1 MAKASAPE
9 IVPLSAAQLEELLA
23 KLAGLVPA
31 ETYRLLESVLRTF
44 QWLVSALEAK
54 NTTLGRLRR
63 MLFGKQTEKSSSVLP
78 LGAATGAERAAKTKA
93 KGHGRKAAQD
103 YPGAQSVKVTHSQH
117 RVGGLCPKCLKGKLY
132 LLQAPARLVR
142 IVAQPI
148 FQATCFELERLRC
161 ALCGALLTAPPP
173 PEAGRQKYDPSS
185 GIMLIL
191 LRYGAGMPMYRIAKW
206 QTYFGVPLPPSTQ
219 WEQIEAVS
227 EIPELIYE
235 ALWDLAAQGQLL
247 YNDDTYMRVQSL
259 RQEIAAAQ
267 EESQRT
273 GIFTTGIIAKV
284 GHLRI
289 ALFITGQK
297 HAGENLNELLRRR
310 AAHRQ
315 PPLQMCDAL
324 SRNEP
329 KEFQTLLCNCILHG
343 RRYFIDVVEKF
354 PQECRKVIESL
365 REVYRFEAIVK
376 EQKLADEPRLAFH
389 QANSQPVMTE
399 LNQWMKDQLEQKRV
413 EPNSGLGEAIR
424 YMLKHWVP
432 LTRFLSVPGAPIDN
446 NICYA
451 AHGISD
457 VMPRPGLCRVAVSNP
472 QVSSI
477 TTGSDDCR
485 RGIIWVISLP
495 RQLLPEKER
504 SPDESP
510 KHCHPSSCFP
520 RYHPRPHSSLRCRTQ
535 GRRLRP

>member
-9 IVPLSAAQLEELLA
+9 IIPLSAAQLEELMV

-44 QWLVSALEAK
+44 QWLMSALEAK

-63 MLFGKQTEKSSSVLP
+63 MIFGKQTEKSSAVLP
-78 LGAATGAERAAKTKA
+78 AGAARGSDGATKTKA

-117 RVGGLCPKCLKGKLY
+117 RVGDLCPKCLKGKLY
-132 LLQAPARLVR
+132 LLQVPARLVR

-148 FQATCFELERLRC
+148 FQATRFELERLRC
-161 ALCGALLTAPPP
+161 ALCGALFTAPPP
-173 PEAGRQKYDPSS
+173 REAGLQKYDPSN
-185 GIMLIL
+185 GIMLVL
-191 LRYGAGMPMYRIAKW
+191 LRYGAGLPMYRIAKW

-219 WEQIEAVS
+219 WEQIAAVS

-267 EESQRT
+267 AESQRT
-273 GIFTTGIIAKV
+273 GIFTTGIIAQV
-284 GHLRI
+284 EHLRI

-310 AAHRQ
+310 ATHRP

-329 KEFQTLLCNCILHG
+329 KEFQTILCNCMAHC
-343 RRYFIDVVEKF
+343 RRYFIDVVEHF
-354 PQECRKVIESL
+354 PQECRTVIEGL

-376 EQKLADEPRLAFH
+376 ERKLTDAQRLAFH
-389 QANSQPVMTE
+389 QAKSQPVMTE
-399 LNQWMKDQLEQKRV
+399 LHHWMKDQLEQKRV

-424 YMLKHWVP
+424 YMLKHWVA

-446 NICYA
+446 NVAEQGLKKAITHRKNSLSYKTLHGARIGDIHMSLIHTCELNRVNPFEYFMALQQHAAEVRKDPTRWLPWCYRQN
-451 AHGISD
+451 I
-457 VMPRPGLCRVAVSNP
+457 PVAD
-472 QVSSI
+472 
-477 TTGSDDCR
+477 TG
-485 RGIIWVISLP
+485 
-495 RQLLPEKER
+495 
-504 SPDESP
+504 
-510 KHCHPSSCFP
+510 
-520 RYHPRPHSSLRCRTQ
+520 
-535 GRRLRP
+535 

>member
-9 IVPLSAAQLEELLA
+9 IVALSTAQLEELLA
-23 KLAGLVPA
+23 KLAELVPV

-44 QWLVSALEAK
+44 QWLVGAMEAK

-63 MLFGKQTEKSSSVLP
+63 MIFGKQTEKTSAVLAQ
-78 LGAATGAERAAKTKA
+78 GAAKGSDGATKTKA

-103 YPGAQSVKVTHSQH
+103 YPGAQSVKVPHPLH
-117 RVGGLCPKCLKGKLY
+117 RIGELCPKCLKGKLY
-132 LLQAPARLVR
+132 RLRVPARLVR

-148 FQATCFELERLRC
+148 FQATHFQLERLRC

-173 PEAGRQKYDPSS
+173 PEAGLNKYDPSN
-185 GIMLIL
+185 GVMLVL
-191 LRYGAGMPMYRIAKW
+191 LRYGAGLPMYRIAKW

-235 ALWDLAAQGQLL
+235 ALCDLAAQGQLL
-247 YNDDTYMRVQSL
+247 HNDDTHMRVQSL
-259 RQEIAAAQ
+259 RQQIAASQ
-267 EESQRT
+267 EESKRT

-284 GHLRI
+284 DHLRI

-329 KEFQTLLCNCILHG
+329 KEFQTLLCNCLLHG
-343 RRYFIDVVEKF
+343 RRYFIDVVENF

-365 REVYRFEAIVK
+365 REVYRFEAVVK
-376 EQKLADEPRLAFH
+376 EHKLSDEQRLAFH
-389 QANSQPVMTE
+389 QANSLPLMME
-399 LNQWMKDQLEQKRV
+399 LHQWMKDQFEQKRV

-424 YMLKHWVP
+424 YMLKHWLP

-446 NICYA
+446 NVAEQGLKKAILHRKNSLSYKTLHGAKIGDIHMSLIHTCELNQVNPFEYFMALQQHA
-451 AHGISD
+451 AEVRKDPTRWLPWSYQPNIPAAD
-457 VMPRPGLCRVAVSNP
+457 
-472 QVSSI
+472 
-477 TTGSDDCR
+477 TG
-485 RGIIWVISLP
+485 
-495 RQLLPEKER
+495 
-504 SPDESP
+504 
-510 KHCHPSSCFP
+510 
-520 RYHPRPHSSLRCRTQ
+520 
-535 GRRLRP
+535 